1 MSPAPVVVIGGGLA
15 GPEAAWQLAR
25 RGLEVELWEMRPH
38 VSTPAHR
45 TAGMAEL
52 VCSNSLKSESLHTAP
67 WLLKQELRQAGSLL
81 LACADEAAVPGGQA
95 LAVDRD
101 RFSAAVERSLA
112 AEPRIRILRH
122 EALEP
127 PDVPVAILATGP
139 LTAPPLAAA
148 LARLTGREHLYFYDA
163 ISPIVE
169 ADSVNRDL
177 AYPASR
183 YGKERASQAP
193 GIGGRPTN
201 GRPGAEPREKAARA
215 AGEGDYWNCPLDR
228 EQYHRFRDALL
239 AAPSYPLRAFE
250 EARYFEACLPLE
262 ELARRGP
269 ETLRF
274 GPMKPVGLP
283 DPRTGRLPHAVV
295 QLRREN
301 LRADSFNLVGFQ
313 NHLRFAD
320 QAAVLRLIP
329 GLEHA
334 RFLRFGQVHR
344 NSYLQAPA
352 ALDRTLQLRARPGL
366 FIAGQ
371 LCGTEGYV
379 EAIATGFLAG
389 VFAAAAARGSEATPP
404 PRATALGALLHYIA
418 HGPLPDYV
426 PANISFDL
434 LPPLAVPERDRARRH
449 QRQCES
455 ALAAFAAWLPQA
467 PA

>member
-1 MSPAPVVVIGGGLA
+1 VIGGGLA

-52 VCSNSLKSESLHTAP
+52 VCSNSLKSESVHTAP

-81 LACADEAAVPGGQA
+81 LACADAAAVPGGQA
-95 LAVDRD
+95 LAVDRE
-101 RFSAAVERSLA
+101 RFSAAVERALA
-112 AEPRIRILRH
+112 AEPRIRILRR
-122 EALEP
+122 EAAELP
-127 PDVPVAILATGP
+127 AAPVAVLATGP
-139 LTAPPLAAA
+139 LTSPPLAAA

-169 ADSVNRDL
+169 ADSVDRAV
-177 AYPASR
+177 AYAASR
-183 YGKERASQAP
+183 YGK
-193 GIGGRPTN
+193 GD
-201 GRPGAEPREKAARA
+201 

-250 EARYFEACLPLE
+250 EPRYFEACLPLE

-274 GPMKPVGLP
+274 GPMKPVGLA

-295 QLRREN
+295 QLRRET

-329 GLEHA
+329 GLERA

-352 ALDRTLQLRARPGL
+352 VLDGRLGLRARAGL
-366 FIAGQ
+366 FVAGQ

-379 EAIATGFLAG
+379 EAIATGWLAG
-389 VFAAAAARGSEATPP
+389 VFAAAAARGRALAPP
-404 PRATALGALLHYIA
+404 PRSTALGALLHYIA
-418 HGPLPDYV
+418 HGPLPEYA

-434 LPPLAVPERDRARRH
+434 LPPLAVPERDRALRH
-449 QRQCES
+449 RRQCEA
-455 ALAAFAAWLPQA
+455 ALADFALWRPQA
-467 PA
+467 AA